1 MIWYYW
7 VAVALSAFLGIDTLI
22 PHRASK
28 PCLLGYEAHCTFA
41 PISTI
46 ICWAISAAI
55 YLIGNAT

>member
-1 MIWYYW
+1 MWYYW

-22 PHRASK
+22 PHHKSK
-28 PCLLGYEAHCTFA
+28 PCLLGYEAHCPFA
-41 PISTI
+41 PINTV